1 VAANTTTVTE
11 QDIEDL
17 EALLR
22 EMKKR
27 ATEAHDRENVILLSI
42 YAELVR
48 VVSPEVQRFRARL
61 DREENA
67 AINKQHKAMRKAKRA
82 ASSNGAQP

>member
-1 VAANTTTVTE
+1 MATNTTTVTE
-11 QDIEDL
+11 KDIEDL
-17 EALLR
+17 ESLLR
-22 EMKKR
+22 EMKSR
-27 ATEAHDRENVILLSI
+27 ANEAHSRENVILLSI

-67 AINKQHKAMRKAKRA
+67 AINKQHKEMRKAKRA
-82 ASSNGAQP
+82 ASSNDAQP